1 MKKSI
6 SILLATICI
15 IGFVGCDSKKSD
27 VTTASQQSQSVEQSQ
42 NVSKNDNPNKTQEVA
57 SKNKEDT
64 TQNGRSS
71 TNKEAATK
79 SDNSSKNKGAA
90 EKTNNV
96 NNLKE
101 NIITKDFNQVSSIQI
116 IYNNS
121 NKTYSIE
128 KDRDFIKKV
137 YDTILNTKV
146 TVHSGR
152 QESDPQFTINLVYKS
167 GDKNVIES
175 TETGEFIYR
184 VLDNKTSWVGGTNTN
199 LLEIIKNV
207 K

>member
-15 IGFVGCDSKKSD
+15 IGLVGCDSKKND
-27 VTTASQQSQSVEQSQ
+27 ATTASQQSQSVEQSQ
-42 NVSKNDNPNKTQEVA
+42 NVSKNESSNKAQEVD
-57 SKNKEDT
+57 SKNKEA
-64 TQNGRSS
+64 S
-71 TNKEAATK
+71 TK
-79 SDNSSKNKGAA
+79 SDNSSKSKEVTTKSDDSSKNKGTA
-90 EKTNNV
+90 EKANNA

-152 QESDPQFTINLVYKS
+152 QESEPQFTINLVYKS

-175 TETGEFIYR
+175 TETGQFIYR

-199 LLEIIKNV
+199 LLEIIKSA